1 MNYRIRRNER
11 LFEFFQIGKN
21 FSPRMFRLG
30 LVLALIMYGTF
41 GYLDFYAM
49 PSNYSDS
56 WVIRFAIIGPLLL
69 IAFALS
75 YYKPVF
81 RYSKI
86 ILFLL
91 LTIGQLG
98 ILFMIGIS
106 VSGDLAYYSYYAGL
120 ILVMLW
126 ACFVFRINFTT
137 TVYIAVTTVLFYNIT
152 AIFYQDIFSFPFGS
166 EQSLVLLNNNF
177 FLIGA
182 AILAIIGAYL
192 IDGQEKEIRRVHHE
206 LLMEKEQLK
215 FAKEKAEESDRLKS
229 AFLANMSHEI
239 RTPLNSIIGF
249 SELVTD
255 PYFDQKQH
263 LEFAGIINQS
273 GNNLLSILTN
283 IMDIS
288 KIEAGQ
294 YEVKMDY
301 LSVKQLCSD
310 VQREFV
316 LKAKKK
322 GIDLILNLGNRE
334 EDVLIKSDK
343 TKLRQVL
350 VNLVDNAMKFTVQ
363 GFIEIG
369 TIAHENEIQFHVKD
383 TGIGVTEENYET
395 IFERFR
401 QVDSSFT
408 RRYGGNGLGLAI
420 SKSLVEM
427 LGGKIWMESA
437 HGKGSVFYFTIP
449 KEI

>member
-1 MNYRIRRNER
+1 M
-11 LFEFFQIGKN
+11 
-21 FSPRMFRLG
+21 
-30 LVLALIMYGTF
+30 
-41 GYLDFYAM
+41 
-49 PSNYSDS
+49 
-56 WVIRFAIIGPLLL
+56 
-69 IAFALS
+69 
-75 YYKPVF
+75 
-81 RYSKI
+81 
-86 ILFLL
+86 
-91 LTIGQLG
+91 
-98 ILFMIGIS
+98 
-106 VSGDLAYYSYYAGL
+106 
-120 ILVMLW
+120 
-126 ACFVFRINFTT
+126 
-137 TVYIAVTTVLFYNIT
+137 
-152 AIFYQDIFSFPFGS
+152 
-166 EQSLVLLNNNF
+166 NF